1 MAGGGLCEE
10 CILASKE
17 PRCVLWSWG
26 LWGFLAGQQQDQICI
41 GGNSSGHD
49 GRKVWRDTEQ
59 RRETRPEQGHRPE
72 DRDKTGGET
81 QNRRGTPDWRRETRL
96 EVHAEACSRMQG
108 RVPKETYPLGA
119 PEVALMEGQ
128 RGEGRNG

>member
-1 MAGGGLCEE
+1 MACVRGVFWRARSPGVSSRVGACGASWQDSSRTRSALGATA
-10 CILASKE
+10 LAMM
-17 PRCVLWSWG
+17 
-26 LWGFLAGQQQDQICI
+26 
-41 GGNSSGHD
+41 

-59 RRETRPEQGHRPE
+59 RRETSPEEGHRPE
-72 DRDKTGGET
+72 ERDKPGGET

-96 EVHAEACSRMQG
+96 EMSAEACSRMQG
-108 RVPKETYPLGA
+108 CVPKETYPLGA